1 MAPEHFEDKQIDF
14 LISHTKKITIL
25 QNKSLGVELDL
36 LAGWIIVAG
45 KNTVGY
51 IEKNDLEDIIE
62 EKNVGRNFA
71 QYVLESMQIADG
83 RVCVKGYSRKAW
95 SHFQLRD
102 RFRCHQQRRNLERH
116 RQPGLSAGTGGVE
129 ETWDWKNGIYKL
141 F

>member
-1 MAPEHFEDKQIDF
+1 M
-14 LISHTKKITIL
+14 KIAQNLAQMKEKLCKVIPNYAENVNKSTITEIL
-25 QNKSLGVELDL
+25 QNCLPRQHL
-36 LAGWIIVAG
+36 
-45 KNTVGY
+45 
-51 IEKNDLEDIIE
+51 
-62 EKNVGRNFA
+62 
-71 QYVLESMQIADG
+71 QIADG